1 MGNLEKLMN
10 HILSS
15 GFTLNDVLMTEI
27 RFGRVVEFTFRDLAN
42 DFNKCSDKLQKDLL
56 GEFTINCFDF
66 CAREK
71 FTGKKKIKSNFKTMY
86 LKIVAEGIGGTK
98 WRV

>member
-1 MGNLEKLMN
+1 MENIEKLMN
-10 HILSS
+10 HILSN

-56 GEFTINCFDF
+56 SEFNINCFDF
-66 CAREK
+66 CTREK
-71 FTGKKKIKSNFKTMY
+71 FTGKKKIKNNFKTMY

>member
-1 MGNLEKLMN
+1 MGNIEKLMN
-10 HILSS
+10 HILSN
-15 GFTLNDVLMTEI
+15 GFTLEDVLMTEI

-42 DFNKCSDKLQKDLL
+42 DFNKCADKLQKDLL
-56 GEFTINCFDF
+56 SEFNINCFDF

-71 FTGKKKIKSNFKTMY
+71 FTGKKKIKNNFKTMY